1 VRPDYDSEVARF
13 GAALL
18 TPEILY
24 ADRQARSYEHDS
36 EQRMRFDA
44 YRELLLD
51 WRYMLVRGANIGLI
65 ARCYQCRRW
74 VQPRPGVRVACL
86 CCGAEASY
94 E

>member
-13 GAALL
+13 GAAPL

-36 EQRMRFDA
+36 EQRMRYEQ

-51 WRYMLVRGANIGLI
+51 WRYLLVRGANIGLI
-65 ARCYQCRRW
+65 ARCYGCRHW
-74 VQPRPGVRVACL
+74 IQPKPLQRVACL
-86 CCGAEASY
+86 CCGTEAVY

>member
-24 ADRQARSYEHDS
+24 AERQAHSYRLDS
-36 EQRMRFDA
+36 ERRMSFDA

-51 WRYMLVRGANIGLI
+51 WRYMLVRGANIGPI
-65 ARCYQCRRW
+65 ARCYRCHHW
-74 VQPRPGVRVACL
+74 LQPHPHVRVACL
-86 CCGAEASY
+86 CCGAEATY